1 MQKKVG
7 NALYVF
13 DTTPFTITEDTDAEV
28 IYVQQE
34 CLKGYL
40 ELNTELES
48 KIKTFNQWL
57 LCVNAPWAAEVT
69 PGPGPGPTPNYH
81 LLTLSDINEIYIT
94 DYDHELL
101 PGDYSNDWFST
112 INSNQRNAGMINGD
126 EGNKIYCNA
135 GAKVFLMKEITDF
148 ETMTGLEIIQTTD
161 FGEKYGFVMGD
172 SDMTVNYSYTEKPK
186 YNINF
191 TADSNASGDITVA
204 PSDQMI
210 AGNKV
215 VLRFLNNQSSSTIAV
230 TSNDVELTHD
240 PNMDEYYFT
249 MPDHDVNIKAVY
261 KQPIQISIDLGGTD
275 LTCASYEPSGTYY
288 PHAFFV
294 VQVPE
299 GKTADNYTFFKS
311 DEYNIVVNPVG
322 DHFDVEFKVSGTVTF
337 ANA

>member
-34 CLKGYL
+34 YLKGYL

-57 LCVNAPWAAEVT
+57 LCVNAPWAVEVT

-81 LLTLSDINEIYIT
+81 LLTLSDANNIYIT
-94 DYDHELL
+94 EYDHELL
-101 PGDYSNDWFST
+101 PGDYSDDWFGV
-112 INSNQRNAGMINGD
+112 INEAQRNAGMINGD

-135 GAKVFLMKEITDF
+135 GAKVFIMSEPIYF
-148 ETMTGLEIIQTTD
+148 ESMTGLELIQTGW
-161 FGEKYGFVMGD
+161 GERYGFVMGN
-172 SDMTVNYSYTEKPK
+172 SDMTVNYSYTEKTK

-191 TADSNASGDITVA
+191 TGDTNAAADVQIDPQQTVA
-204 PSDQMI
+204 
-210 AGNKV
+210 GNNV
-215 VLRFLNNQSSSTIAV
+215 YIRFLNGQSSSTIAV
-230 TSNDVELTHD
+230 TSTDVELTYD
-240 PNMDEYYFT
+240 QPNDEYYFA
-249 MPDHDVNIKAVY
+249 MPEHDVNIKAVY
-261 KQPIQISIDLGGTD
+261 TQPIQISIDLGGTD

-288 PHAFFV
+288 PHALFV

-299 GKTADNYTFFKS
+299 GKTTDNYTFVKS
-311 DEYNIVVNPVG
+311 DEGNIVVNPVS